1 MSKSSRRRYV
11 SFPRGARQ
19 EVLCVLRPVEAAS
32 DTVTSTLTW
41 LDFSDA
47 ERRRA
52 LQVVELFA
60 LHETRDELG
69 LGAIR
74 DALSNGMFPGISTIQ
89 RRARYFLFVPWL
101 FKTAETS
108 SNPLARTRIAELALA
123 QELAA
128 GSDTDGVIGVR
139 AGKDLKQLPS
149 MIYWSGLERWG
160 IRRRRG
166 TREQWARSERAID
179 IDDVGERIGPTSWWH
194 DNLVPPPPGF
204 PAVASLALAP
214 DEAEYLSERITTK
227 CPGTLLA
234 WLISRRQPWT
244 RTTFVWELPFIA
256 ELPSDL
262 RRVVDHAQRFSEVI
276 SGAGLLYNLMLAE
289 ATDDDDRRAEYTGA
303 LVRWREFDW
312 SDWDVS
318 DFWTLTS
325 QLASRHDPSAHVFV
339 TEWIVNAS
347 SQNPVTSDHL
357 RTLVREREH
366 RVKRRYARLS
376 YEAARDTW
384 RGAAGVGQLDF
395 RWASAQRQILDIINT
410 EAVQA

>member
-1 MSKSSRRRYV
+1 
-11 SFPRGARQ
+11 
-19 EVLCVLRPVEAAS
+19 L
-32 DTVTSTLTW
+32 TSTLTW

-74 DALSNGMFPGISTIQ
+74 DALSNGMFPGVSTIQ

-101 FKTAETS
+101 FAAAEHS
-108 SNPLARTRIAELALA
+108 SDPLPRTRVAELALA
-123 QELAA
+123 QVLAA
-128 GSDTDGVIGVR
+128 GSDDDGVIGVR
-139 AGKDLKQLPS
+139 AGKNLKQLPS

-166 TREQWARSERAID
+166 TREQWARSERAMD
-179 IDDVGERIGPTSWWH
+179 TDDVGERIGPIGWWH
-194 DNLVPPPPGF
+194 DNLVSPPPDF
-204 PAVASLALAP
+204 PAVASLALTP
-214 DEAEYLSERITTK
+214 EEAEYLSERITTT

-234 WLISRRQPWT
+234 WLISRRRSWT
-244 RTTFVWELPFIA
+244 PTTFVWQLPFIA
-256 ELPSDL
+256 ELPSEL
-262 RRVVDHAQRFSEVI
+262 GRVVDHAQRFSEVM
-276 SGAGLLYNLMLAE
+276 SGAALLYNLMLAE
-289 ATDDDDRRAEYTGA
+289 ATDDEDLRVQYTAALAEWRA
-303 LVRWREFDW
+303 FDW

-339 TEWIVNAS
+339 NDWITEAS
-347 SQNPVTSDHL
+347 RQDPLTSDDL
-357 RTLVREREH
+357 RRLVRKREH
-366 RVKRRYARLS
+366 EVKRRYARLS

-384 RGAAGVGQLDF
+384 RGAAGVGQLAF
-395 RWASAQRQILDIINT
+395 RWGSAQRQILDILNP
-410 EAVQA
+410 EAVEG

>member
-1 MSKSSRRRYV
+1 M
-11 SFPRGARQ
+11 
-19 EVLCVLRPVEAAS
+19 
-32 DTVTSTLTW
+32 TSTLTW

-52 LQVVELFA
+52 LQVLELFA

-74 DALSNGMFPGISTIQ
+74 DAFSNGMFPGISTVQ

-101 FKTAETS
+101 FEAAEGS
-108 SNPLARTRIAELALA
+108 SDRLARTRNAELALA
-123 QELAA
+123 QVLASR
-128 GSDTDGVIGVR
+128 SDTDGVIGVR
-139 AGKDLKQLPS
+139 AGRNLKQLPS

-166 TREQWARSERAID
+166 TREQWARSDRGTD
-179 IDDVGERIGPTSWWH
+179 IDDVGERVGPIGWWH
-194 DNLVPPPPGF
+194 DNLVSPPPDF
-204 PAVASLALAP
+204 PATASLALTP
-214 DEAEYLSERITTK
+214 EEAEYLSERITTR

-244 RTTFVWELPFIA
+244 PATFVWQLPFIA

-262 RRVVDHAQRFSEVI
+262 RRVVRHAQRFSEVM
-276 SGAGLLYNLMLAE
+276 SGAAVLYNLMLAE
-289 ATDDDDRRAEYTGA
+289 ATDDDDLRAQYAAA
-303 LVRWREFDW
+303 LEEWRMFDW

-325 QLASRHDPSAHVFV
+325 QLASRHDPSAHLFV
-339 TEWIVNAS
+339 NDWIAEAAR
-347 SQNPVTSDHL
+347 QDPLTSDDL
-357 RTLVREREH
+357 RRLVREREH
-366 RVKRRYARLS
+366 HVKRRYARLS

-384 RGAAGVGQLDF
+384 RGAAGVGQLEF
-395 RWASAQRQILDIINT
+395 RWASAQRQILDILNP
-410 EAVQA
+410 EAPE

>member
-1 MSKSSRRRYV
+1 M
-11 SFPRGARQ
+11 
-19 EVLCVLRPVEAAS
+19 
-32 DTVTSTLTW
+32 TSTLTW

-47 ERRRA
+47 ERRHA

-74 DALSNGMFPGISTIQ
+74 DALSDGMFPGISTIQ

-101 FKTAETS
+101 FQEAEASTDR
-108 SNPLARTRIAELALA
+108 LARTRTAELALTQA
-123 QELAA
+123 LAA
-128 GSDTDGVIGVR
+128 DGDTDGVIGIR

-149 MIYWSGLERWG
+149 MIYWSGLGRWG

-166 TREQWARSERAID
+166 TREQWARSERVID
-179 IDDVGERIGPTSWWH
+179 IDDVGERIGPVGWWH
-194 DNLVPPPPGF
+194 DNLVRPPPDF
-204 PAVASLALAP
+204 PAVASLALTV
-214 DEAEYLSERITTK
+214 DEAEYLSERITTT

-244 RTTFVWELPFIA
+244 PTTFVWELPLIA

-262 RRVVDHAQRFSEVI
+262 RRVVNHAQRFSEVM

-289 ATDDDDRRAEYTGA
+289 ATDDEDRRVEYTAA
-303 LVRWREFDW
+303 LTSWRAFDW

-325 QLASRHDPSAHVFV
+325 QLASRHDRSAHVFV
-339 TEWIVNAS
+339 DHWITDASTED
-347 SQNPVTSDHL
+347 PLTSDYM

-384 RGAAGVGQLDF
+384 RGAAGVGQLAF
-395 RWASAQRQILDIINT
+395 RWASAQRQILDIINPET
-410 EAVQA
+410 VPA